1 MILTARA
8 AAAGLAALLAI
19 TPGTAPLAD
28 GGSEPPPAT
37 TRELDARLQ
46 GWRWPLD
53 SFRIA
58 RQFEAPAHRYGPGH
72 RGIDLQP
79 VGEAAVR
86 SPAAG
91 IVAFA
96 GPVAGRGVVTIDHGG
111 GLVTTL
117 EPVTGMPVPGT
128 RVAAGDPVGG
138 MALGGHSTPGTLHFG
153 VRSDGE
159 YLNPMLLLGHLPRAV
174 LLPCC

>member
-1 MILTARA
+1 MILTART
-8 AAAGLAALLAI
+8 AAAGLAAFLAI
-19 TPGTAPLAD
+19 APGTAPLAD
-28 GGSEPPPAT
+28 RTSEPAPE
-37 TRELDARLQ
+37 TRRTLDDTLS
-46 GWRWPLD
+46 GWRWPMD

-79 VGEAAVR
+79 VGDDVVR

-91 IVAFA
+91 VVAFA
-96 GPVAGRGVVTIDHGG
+96 GPVAGRGVVTIDHGR

-117 EPVTGMPVPGT
+117 EPVAGMPAPGT
-128 RVAAGDPVGG
+128 RVAAGDPVGSVS
-138 MALGGHSTPGTLHFG
+138 LGGHSAPGTVHFG
-153 VRSDGE
+153 VREDGE
-159 YLNPMLLLGHLPRAV
+159 YINPMLLLGHLPRAV